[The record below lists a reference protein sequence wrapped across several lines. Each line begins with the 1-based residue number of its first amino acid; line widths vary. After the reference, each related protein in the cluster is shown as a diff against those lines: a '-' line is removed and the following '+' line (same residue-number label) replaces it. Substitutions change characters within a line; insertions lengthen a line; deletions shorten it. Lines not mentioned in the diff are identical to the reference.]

1 MSKKE
6 MNYGIYVV
14 EPGGCRQPF
23 CRFGIKVTLVRF
35 HHGRSKS

>member
-23 CRFGIKVTLVRF
+23 GRFGIKVTLVRF